1 MSITDELV
9 DFCRFVGIGSFNV
22 RHILNDSIHVF
33 HGRIVPLP
41 YVPDSIIIGSEGIIP
56 TVRATVSVTI
66 IQGSIQLISLNILRI
81 HIQTVYS
88 TSKVLENGMPR
99 FFKRLAEGVFD
110 LEDLKFRTRELA
122 DFVKDASNIYG
133 FDLNKTI
140 AVGFSNG
147 ANIAASLLLS
157 YPGTLMGAILF
168 RAMVPFIPNSP
179 PDLSDKKV
187 LLSAGV
193 YDPIVSESQTQSLY
207 DILKKSRANVTLK
220 WQQSG
225 HNLTESDIL
234 DAKEWLSESIR

>member
-1 MSITDELV
+1 MKQP
-9 DFCRFVGIGSFNV
+9 DFKYRFIPSQSQQQVADNSDQAYRPKDNKSETLTLLLLHGTGGNEDDLIQVG
-22 RHILNDSIHVF
+22 
-33 HGRIVPLP
+33 
-41 YVPDSIIIGSEGIIP
+41 
-56 TVRATVSVTI
+56 
-66 IQGSIQLISLNILRI
+66 QMISPSASLLSPRG
-81 HIQTVYS
+81 
-88 TSKVLENGMPR
+88 KVLENGMPR

-168 RAMVPFIPNSP
+168 RVMVPFIPNSP
-179 PDLSDKKV
+179 LDLSDKKV

-207 DILKKSRANVTLK
+207 NILKKSRTNVTLK

>member
-1 MSITDELV
+1 MKQP
-9 DFCRFVGIGSFNV
+9 DFKYRFIPSQSQQQVADNSDQAYRPKDNKSETLTLLLLHGTGGNEDDLIQVG
-22 RHILNDSIHVF
+22 
-33 HGRIVPLP
+33 
-41 YVPDSIIIGSEGIIP
+41 
-56 TVRATVSVTI
+56 
-66 IQGSIQLISLNILRI
+66 QMISPSASLLSPRG
-81 HIQTVYS
+81 Q
-88 TSKVLENGMPR
+88 VLENGMPR

-122 DFVKDASNIYG
+122 DFVKDTSSIYG

-179 PDLSDKKV
+179 LDLSDKKV

-207 DILKKSRANVTLK
+207 NILKKSRTNVTLK

>member
-1 MSITDELV
+1 MSKP
-9 DFCRFVGIGSFNV
+9 DFKYRFIPSQSQQHDAGNSDQAYGPKDDQSETLTLLLLHGTGGNEDDLIQVG
-22 RHILNDSIHVF
+22 
-33 HGRIVPLP
+33 
-41 YVPDSIIIGSEGIIP
+41 
-56 TVRATVSVTI
+56 
-66 IQGSIQLISLNILRI
+66 QMISPSASLLSPRG
-81 HIQTVYS
+81 
-88 TSKVLENGMPR
+88 KVLENGMPR

-122 DFVKDASNIYG
+122 DFVKDASSIYG
-133 FDLNKTI
+133 FDPNKTI

-179 PDLSDKKV
+179 LDLSDKKV

-207 DILKKSRANVTLK
+207 DILKKSRANATLK